1 MKAFYNRN
9 PISLRKLGAIGC
21 ILTLGSTLMFA
32 DTDTGNIAVSATV
45 VESCTLDGG
54 SLSFGNYDPIVTHA
68 STPLDSTVN
77 LSVLCTEG
85 TTATI
90 GLSDGDNAVSGQ
102 RKMAPAAGTERLNYN
117 LYSDSGRTAAW
128 ATEAYTEVD
137 GTSATNVTVYG
148 RVPAGQNTSAAGSY
162 TDTVVATITFN

>member
-1 MKAFYNRN
+1 MKAFYNQKL
-9 PISLRKLGAIGC
+9 ISLRKLGSIGC
-21 ILTLGSTLMFA
+21 LAIMGSTLA
-32 DTDTGNIAVSATV
+32 YGDADTGNIAVSATV

-54 SLSFGNYDPIVTHA
+54 NLSFGNYDPIVTHA
-68 STPLDSTVN
+68 STPLDTTVN

-90 GLSDGDNAVSGQ
+90 GLSNGDNAVASQ
-102 RKMAPAAGTERLNYN
+102 RKMASGTERLNYD
-117 LYSDSGRTAAW
+117 LYSDSDRTAAW

-148 RVPAGQNTSAAGSY
+148 RVPAGQNTAAAGGY
-162 TDTVVATITFN
+162 ADTVVATITFN